1 MKVSLDEMAT
11 FVEVVDCGN
20 LSKAAEKTGIPVS
33 TVSRRIADL
42 EKRLSVQLLLRTTRQ
57 QHLTDIGTVYYEHCS
72 RMLQEAK
79 DAELAVQNLQAE
91 PTGILR
97 MTSPVPLDDPFSS
110 QMVVSFLNKYPKI
123 NMEYIIT
130 SRAVDLI
137 EERFDCALIA
147 GELKDSTLVARSL
160 GSFRVIHCVSPSY
173 VEKYGLPTYECDLSS
188 HHLAVY
194 KPPFWLGL
202 TPDPLM
208 GKVPSR
214 YSTNDNFAARRAAI
228 DGIGITRIPEL
239 QVINELQ
246 EGSLI
251 EVMPETACTEPLHLV
266 FPSNKQFTTKLRA
279 FIDHM
284 VEFSKARAPWDYN

>member
-11 FVEVVDCGN
+11 FVEVIDCGN

-57 QHLTDIGTVYYEHCS
+57 QHLTDIGAVYYEHCS
-72 RMLQEAK
+72 LMLQEAK
-79 DAELAVQNLQAE
+79 EAELAVQNLQAE
-91 PTGILR
+91 PTGVLR

-110 QMVVSFLNKYPKI
+110 QMVMSFLHKHPKI
-123 NMEYIIT
+123 RMEYVINT
-130 SRAVDLI
+130 RAVDLI
-137 EERFDCALIA
+137 EERFDCALIP
-147 GELKDSTLVARSL
+147 GELKDSTLIARSL
-160 GSFRVIHCVSPSY
+160 GHFRVIYCVSPSY
-173 VEKYGLPTYECDLSS
+173 VEKHGLPTADCDLGS
-188 HHLAVY
+188 HHLSVY
-194 KPPFWLGL
+194 EPPFWLGL
-202 TPDPLM
+202 APDPLK

-214 YSTNDNFAARRAAI
+214 YYTNDNFAARRAAI
-228 DGIGITRIPEL
+228 DGIGITRIPEI
-239 QVINELQ
+239 QVIRELG

-251 EVMPETACTEPLHLV
+251 EVLPGLAATEPLHLV

-284 VEFSKARAPWDYN
+284 TEYSKGRAPWDYS